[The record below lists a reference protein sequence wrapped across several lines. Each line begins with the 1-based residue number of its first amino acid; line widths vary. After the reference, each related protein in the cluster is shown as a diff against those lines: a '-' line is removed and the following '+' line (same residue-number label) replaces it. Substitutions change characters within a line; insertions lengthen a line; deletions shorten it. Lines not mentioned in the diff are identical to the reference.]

1 MDMDLNINNYDFD
14 DILKLFKIKHDYN
27 LDDLKNIKQI
37 VVQTHP
43 DKSGLPKEY
52 FLFYT
57 QAFKLLKNVY
67 QYTNKRESKPDKDI
81 EYVPEDDNDAG
92 KQHLVN
98 KFKNTENFNKWFN
111 KTFEKLNISSDAT
124 TYGYGDWFKSN
135 EDVNTDSVQSV
146 RSMHENILA
155 KKEQMFSITPV
166 NDIQGTINNNSCN
179 ELDTDRPDEYSTDIF
194 SKLPYEDLKK
204 AHTETVIPIG
214 DSYYNTVQK
223 FDNIGSLQNFRNRQD
238 TTPIDET
245 NSREYFHSLNQS
257 EDLKQIKLAY
267 KLSQQAEQAALA
279 NNTMWN
285 SLRKLK

>member
-1 MDMDLNINNYDFD
+1 
-14 DILKLFKIKHDYN
+14 
-27 LDDLKNIKQI
+27 
-37 VVQTHP
+37 
-43 DKSGLPKEY
+43 
-52 FLFYT
+52 
-57 QAFKLLKNVY
+57 
-67 QYTNKRESKPDKDI
+67 
-81 EYVPEDDNDAG
+81 
-92 KQHLVN
+92 
-98 KFKNTENFNKWFN
+98 
-111 KTFEKLNISSDAT
+111 
-124 TYGYGDWFKSN
+124 
-135 EDVNTDSVQSV
+135 
-146 RSMHENILA
+146 MHENILA